1 MNDLQMLAFGSGW
14 GSQLLVGLGLTLEL
28 AILSFAIGTAIGLCA
43 ALGELSP
50 VRPVASAFVSYGAV
64 FRSVPELLVIFLIY
78 YGGAFALGTVLHSL
92 GIKAHVEV
100 DAFWA
105 GVASLS
111 IIQGAY
117 TSEVFR
123 GAILAVPTGMIDA
136 ARSLGMSRFRTFWRI
151 ILPIALRYAFPG
163 LCNMW
168 MVVIKNTP
176 FVSAIGLQDLIRAA
190 GTAGQ
195 NTRQYFT
202 FYMVVLIGYLGIS
215 GITLLV
221 QSRLDRRLFRHTLPV
236 ARD

>member
-1 MNDLQMLAFGSGW
+1 MSDLQILAFGSGW
-14 GSQLLVGLGLTLEL
+14 GDQLLFGLELTLEL
-28 AILSFAIGTAIGLCA
+28 AVLSFVIGTAIGLAA
-43 ALGELSP
+43 ALGELCP
-50 VRPVASAFVSYGAV
+50 VKPVAVLVVGYGAV
-64 FRSVPELLVIFLIY
+64 FRSVPELLVIFLVY
-78 YGGAFALGTVLHSL
+78 YGGAFALGAGLHL
-92 GIKAHVEV
+92 IGIRTYVEV
-100 DAFWA
+100 DAFSA

-136 ARSLGMSRFRTFWRI
+136 ARSLGMSRFRTFRRI
-151 ILPIALRYAFPG
+151 TLPIALRYAFPG

-176 FVSAIGLQDLIRAA
+176 FVSAIGLQDLIRVA

-202 FYMVVLIGYLGIS
+202 FYMVVLISYLGIA
-215 GITLLV
+215 GVTLLL
-221 QSRLDRRLFRHTLPV
+221 QSQLDRRLFRHALRV
-236 ARD
+236 AED

>member
-1 MNDLQMLAFGSGW
+1 MMDLQILAFGSGW
-14 GSQLLVGLGLTLEL
+14 GNQLLIGFGLTLEL
-28 AILSFAIGTAIGLCA
+28 AVLSFVIGTAIGLGA
-43 ALGELSP
+43 ALGELS
-50 VRPVASAFVSYGAV
+50 RIKPVAAMFVAYGAV

-78 YGGAFALGTVLHSL
+78 YGGAFALGALLRAFGVGTY
-92 GIKAHVEV
+92 VEV
-100 DAFWA
+100 NAFSA
-105 GVASLS
+105 GVTSLS

-136 ARSLGMSRFRTFWRI
+136 ARSLGMSRFRTFRRI

-202 FYMVVLIGYLGIS
+202 FYMVVLVSYLSIS
-215 GITLLV
+215 GLTLFL
-221 QSRLDRRLFRHTLPV
+221 QYRLDRRLFRHTLRV
-236 ARD
+236 AHS